1 MTHTSS
7 TVPLI
12 HTETEAGERVRS
24 MFFRYLYAHSSRYF
38 FTNRWFRLLIQLF
51 HHHIV
56 PDNRLH
62 ALKDDD
68 QALAACIHS
77 GQLAAPAPST
87 TYPLAGVVVT
97 VDRAADLVTFRTGS
111 GHLYSLTG
119 CDDWLPGDVIACT
132 MDDNGTP
139 HDVTDDTIT
148 QYRYCGYVS

>member
-1 MTHTSS
+1 MHKTT
-7 TVPLI
+7 LI
-12 HTETEAGERVRS
+12 AA
-24 MFFRYLYAHSSRYF
+24 YIAA
-38 FTNRWFRLLIQLF
+38 
-51 HHHIV
+51 
-56 PDNRLH
+56 
-62 ALKDDD
+62 ALS
-68 QALAACIHS
+68 ACIHS

-87 TYPLAGVVVT
+87 TYPLAAPAPSTTYPLAGVVTT